1 MVDVALISG
10 IIIIAV
16 AVITLVRIIKPL
28 LEGVAIIILIII
40 GSALIFHATPL
51 VGLPNFHIP
60 VSEGPNIMGV
70 SAGVD
75 NTTDLAVF
83 NAYPISIGSF
93 SASVGGKRAS
103 VLNSGLSIGG
113 FKFGVVILNST
124 QHGTVVLNS
133 STQLF
138 GFSLGSLSA
147 EYNYT

>member
-1 MVDVALISG
+1 
-10 IIIIAV
+10 
-16 AVITLVRIIKPL
+16 
-28 LEGVAIIILIII
+28 
-40 GSALIFHATPL
+40 
-51 VGLPNFHIP
+51 
-60 VSEGPNIMGV
+60 MGV